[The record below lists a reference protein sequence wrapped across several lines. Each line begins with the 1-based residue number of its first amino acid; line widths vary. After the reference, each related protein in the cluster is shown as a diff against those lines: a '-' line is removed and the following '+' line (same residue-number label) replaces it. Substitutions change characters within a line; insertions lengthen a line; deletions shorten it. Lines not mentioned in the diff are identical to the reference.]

1 MAIGKLG
8 ISLSVL
14 FTRLSILFTR
24 LDTRHLCQWGEG
36 GGKGAVT
43 KGEKGRKN
51 KWIPGQTRIIL
62 EEIESQI
69 MGGIYALAADFSN

>member
-1 MAIGKLG
+1 
-8 ISLSVL
+8 
-14 FTRLSILFTR
+14 
-24 LDTRHLCQWGEG
+24 LCQWGEG